1 MKRSVL
7 LLAALF
13 AALSVQA
20 DNRPQAVLKQLTA
33 ALGALEGYSVVFEVH
48 TDGDVVPGYYEV
60 SGDNYYMYVNGQEVY
75 GDAEF
80 RYEID
85 PDRKEVVIDRVDLT
99 SHNLLN
105 NPTRA
110 FDFIDGEYAASL
122 LSEKGSTAVIR
133 LTPLRIQSAVGQID
147 VEVDTARSLPTAV
160 IYEIDG
166 DRVRIDIRSVT
177 VHEASPRTFD
187 AENYAGYEWIDFRLC
202 SFPVVLAVVN
212 GLRYIKF
219 VRTAL
224 KFPDTLPGNFFDV
237 VKTAE
242 NSRKWCVR

>member
-13 AALSVQA
+13 AVFSVQA

-60 SGDNYYMYVNGQEVY
+60 SGDNYYMHVNGQEVY

-166 DRVRIDIRSVT
+166 FGSTSVPSPFTRRRPALSMRRITPGTSGSISGSV
-177 VHEASPRTFD
+177 F
-187 AENYAGYEWIDFRLC
+187 
-202 SFPVVLAVVN
+202 FPIVLAVVN
-212 GLRYIKF
+212 R
-219 VRTAL
+219 A
-224 KFPDTLPGNFFDV
+224 
-237 VKTAE
+237 
-242 NSRKWCVR
+242 

>member
-13 AALSVQA
+13 AVFSVQA

-60 SGDNYYMYVNGQEVY
+60 SGDNYYMHVNGQEVY

-110 FDFIDGEYAASL
+110 FDFIDGEYAASR

-133 LTPLRIQSAVGQID
+133 LTPLRIQSAVGQVAVDFVDHCRRQRTGRVHFD
-147 VEVDTARSLPTAV
+147 VDLPDGRLDTARSLPTAV

-187 AENYAGYEWIDFRLC
+187 AENYAGYEWIDFR
-202 SFPVVLAVVN
+202 
-212 GLRYIKF
+212 
-219 VRTAL
+219 
-224 KFPDTLPGNFFDV
+224 
-237 VKTAE
+237 
-242 NSRKWCVR
+242 

>member
-1 MKRSVL
+1 MQIRPMYSGENRRNDDGSVYRSIIGKISYETICL

-13 AALSVQA
+13 AVLSVQA

-60 SGDNYYMYVNGQEVY
+60 SGDNYYMHVNGQEVY

-187 AENYAGYEWIDFRLC
+187 AENYAGYEWIDFR
-202 SFPVVLAVVN
+202 
-212 GLRYIKF
+212 
-219 VRTAL
+219 
-224 KFPDTLPGNFFDV
+224 
-237 VKTAE
+237 
-242 NSRKWCVR
+242 

>member
-13 AALSVQA
+13 AVFSVQA

-60 SGDNYYMYVNGQEVY
+60 SGDNYYMHVNGQEVY

-105 NPTRA
+105 NPTRGVRFHRRRICRLA
-110 FDFIDGEYAASL
+110 FEREGKHGRNPAYSAAY
-122 LSEKGSTAVIR
+122 
-133 LTPLRIQSAVGQID
+133 PVGRRAD
-147 VEVDTARSLPTAV
+147 RRRSGHGRSLPTAV

-187 AENYAGYEWIDFRLC
+187 AENYAGYEWIDFR
-202 SFPVVLAVVN
+202 
-212 GLRYIKF
+212 
-219 VRTAL
+219 
-224 KFPDTLPGNFFDV
+224 
-237 VKTAE
+237 
-242 NSRKWCVR
+242 